1 MKLTTLLAAVV
12 MALGLAACGEPDAKR
27 IEVKKELS
35 DFQAKCKANPQ
46 DAECV
51 SHKEKTQGGG

>member
-1 MKLTTLLAAVV
+1 MKTLLVALAVV
-12 MALGLAACGEPDAKR
+12 GLAACGEPDAKR